1 MSMAY
6 DSRKMRKHE
15 NVTNFKVLSERLEV
29 PTKTTIHVTRGSHL
43 RAHLL
48 NTTQER
54 QHLHHTLDTS
64 LLALQSYVKVVIR
77 FIDVLCQLTMTYYCN
92 YLTGMIQVVA
102 YRPNCFVEC
111 H

>member
-64 LLALQSYVKVVIR
+64 LLALQSYANDQIYRCVMPTNY
-77 FIDVLCQLTMTYYCN
+77 DVLL
-92 YLTGMIQVVA
+92 
-102 YRPNCFVEC
+102 
-111 H
+111 